1 MQSHEDADAVKM
13 SLPTPIVHFC
23 GERFPVAQART
34 LTIGRDADL
43 VIDENPFL
51 HRRFLE
57 VGEHDGLWW
66 LTNCGGQLSATVAS
80 IDGGMQAWL
89 APGAQLPLVFAMTT
103 VRFTAG
109 STTYELEI
117 ELPAPPFSPT
127 PDSTLHVGA
136 TTRGIVPMT
145 PDQKLLLIALAES
158 VLRGTERSG
167 ASVPTSAIAAARLG
181 WNLTKFNRKLDNVC
195 DKLTRS
201 GVQGLHGSVAALAS
215 SRRARLVEYAV
226 AVRLVQAEDLALL
239 PTPGQAPAPAT

>member
-1 MQSHEDADAVKM
+1 MTSKGP
-13 SLPTPIVHFC
+13 SPIVHFC
-23 GERFPVAQART
+23 GERIPVQHEQT

-57 VGEHDGLWW
+57 VAEHDGLWW

-80 IDGGMQAWL
+80 GDGAMQAWL
-89 APGAQLPLVFAMTT
+89 APGAQLPLVFAMTA

-117 ELPAPPFSPT
+117 ELADPPFSPT
-127 PDSTLHVGA
+127 PDNTLHVGT

-145 PDQKLLLIALAES
+145 PDQKLLIVALAEG
-158 VLRGTERSG
+158 VLAGTHRSG
-167 ASVPTSAIAAARLG
+167 ASVPTSAVAAERLG
-181 WNLTKFNRKLDNVC
+181 WSLTKFNRKLDNVC

-201 GVQGLHGSVAALAS
+201 GVQGLHGSVASLAS

-226 AVRLVQAEDLALL
+226 AVRLIGPEDLSLL
-239 PTPGQAPAPAT
+239 PPADRKATSAS

>member
-1 MQSHEDADAVKM
+1 MTTIGPS
-13 SLPTPIVHFC
+13 PIVHFC
-23 GERFPVAQART
+23 GERIPVEHAQT

-57 VGEHDGLWW
+57 IAEHDGLWW
-66 LTNCGGQLSATVAS
+66 LTNCGGQLAATVAS
-80 IDGGMQAWL
+80 GDGGMQAWL
-89 APGAQLPLVFAMTT
+89 APGAQLPLVFALTT

-127 PDSTLHVGA
+127 PDGTLHVGA

-145 PDQKLLLIALAES
+145 PDQKLLLVALAEG
-158 VLRGTERSG
+158 VLRGTDRSG
-167 ASVPTSAIAAARLG
+167 ASVPTSAVAADRLG

-201 GVQGLHGSVAALAS
+201 GVQGLHGSAAALAS
-215 SRRARLVEYAV
+215 SRRARLVEYAL
-226 AVRLVQAEDLALL
+226 AVRLVGREDLSLL
-239 PTPGQAPAPAT
+239 PSHQSSPTSAS